1 MIVCV
6 YEKERKKERKKERE
20 EGDGREREREK
31 ERVIY
36 VYVDG
41 WVKER
46 DGKTV
51 CGPNSSSVLS
61 PKSS

>member
-6 YEKERKKERKKERE
+6 YEKERKKERKKEKRE
-20 EGDGREREREK
+20 MGGREREK
-31 ERVIY
+31 ERVIL

-51 CGPNSSSVLS
+51 CGPNSRSVLS